1 MRHTF
6 GTWLSKGGVA
16 PRTAQSAMR
25 HSNIDLTMQ
34 VYTDPKLLDVLGAI
48 DSLPQL
54 PLVDNTEVMVQASMG
69 TDDVPSQRHGPKFA
83 PGFALNPHN
92 RGQSIATQ
100 DKCSELD
107 DSIQE
112 SKKAR
117 NQCDLQDF
125 SQSGRLDLNQ
135 RPLRPERKGTQS
147 QGAESQKVTA
157 TSDSRCTNG
166 CTSDSNLYKIAADL
180 KAALTSDECRR
191 VAELLTQSEGS
202 P

>member
-1 MRHTF
+1 MDGQSPCQASEGYTTQKNQTEQCQEKGGRFRHAMRHTF

-135 RPLRPERKGTQS
+135 RPLRPERS
-147 QGAESQKVTA
+147 
-157 TSDSRCTNG
+157 
-166 CTSDSNLYKIAADL
+166 
-180 KAALTSDECRR
+180 ALP
-191 VAELLTQSEGS
+191 G
-202 P
+202 

>member
-1 MRHTF
+1 
-6 GTWLSKGGVA
+6 
-16 PRTAQSAMR
+16 MR
-25 HSNIDLTMQ
+25 HSNIELTMQ

-92 RGQSIATQ
+92 RGQSMATQ

-112 SKKAR
+112 SKKSR
-117 NQCDLQDF
+117 NQCDLQAF

-135 RPLRPERKGTQS
+135 HLCVPNEKALSRKVLNRKRLRPRLILVAPIVAPAKRIWSKLTPIYAATFRKTNAADS
-147 QGAESQKVTA
+147 PNSSPVSAKAVPDPA
-157 TSDSRCTNG
+157 PRFRDSR
-166 CTSDSNLYKIAADL
+166 
-180 KAALTSDECRR
+180 
-191 VAELLTQSEGS
+191 